1 MPTNRYRN
9 DNMTMGFPPF
19 TGAVRAIILFST
31 GVYLLILLS
40 RAFAPQIGNLLAA
53 NGALVAQ
60 DVLHGKVWQLLTYGF
75 VNFDPVNFALSMV
88 GVYFLGGTVEGALGS
103 RRFVLFYLASL
114 VVAAVFGTLFA
125 VSGVVGQ
132 GPAYGAGAAT
142 NAILMGFYLLN
153 RNGSLMLFP
162 FPIQVPA
169 KYIVIGIAALET
181 AYLLLAHFA
190 LFYLVDLFGL
200 LAGYGCF
207 AFFLAQHNA
216 IRPSAAGLG
225 RGLSDRMYA
234 VAPAKREPLMA
245 RMKNAY
251 HRWKRRRLAKKFE
264 VYMRKH
270 DRSVYF
276 DEHGNY
282 RGHEASEEEKKTDGD
297 GKGGWV
303 N

>member
-162 FPIQVPA
+162 FPIQIPA

-200 LAGYGCF
+200 VAGFLWFG
-207 AFFLAQHNA
+207 FFYAQRGVQRPAA
-216 IRPSAAGLG
+216 IG
-225 RGLSDRMYA
+225 RGLSDRGFG
-234 VAPAKREPLMA
+234 VAPAQNEPLLA

-251 HRWKRRRLAKKFE
+251 HRWKRRRMAKKFE

-270 DRSVYF
+270 DRSQFF
-276 DEHGNY
+276 DEDGNY
-282 RGHEASEEEKKTDGD
+282 RPPEEDKKNGEARPP
-297 GKGGWV
+297 WV